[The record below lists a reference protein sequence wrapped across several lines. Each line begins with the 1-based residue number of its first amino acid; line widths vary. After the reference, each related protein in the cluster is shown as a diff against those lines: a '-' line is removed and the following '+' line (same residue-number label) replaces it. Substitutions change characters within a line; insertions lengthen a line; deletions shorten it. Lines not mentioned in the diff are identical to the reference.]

1 MYSTL
6 QMLDKL
12 VAEATEAPAKS
23 NDCFMFDLSNWKA
36 VMDGETALSKKEVR
50 SLSYTSMRA
59 WFLQCRL
66 GVRMCSQYASPAS
79 DTARY
84 VPYRSR

>member
-23 NDCFMFDLSNWKA
+23 KDCFMFDLSGWKA
-36 VMDGETALSKKEVR
+36 MVVDGDIASNHNEGWR
-50 SLSYTSMRA
+50 LSYT
-59 WFLQCRL
+59 
-66 GVRMCSQYASPAS
+66 
-79 DTARY
+79 
-84 VPYRSR
+84 

>member
-36 VMDGETALSKKEVR
+36 VMDGETALSKEEVR
-50 SLSYTSMRA
+50 SLS
-59 WFLQCRL
+59 
-66 GVRMCSQYASPAS
+66 
-79 DTARY
+79 
-84 VPYRSR
+84 